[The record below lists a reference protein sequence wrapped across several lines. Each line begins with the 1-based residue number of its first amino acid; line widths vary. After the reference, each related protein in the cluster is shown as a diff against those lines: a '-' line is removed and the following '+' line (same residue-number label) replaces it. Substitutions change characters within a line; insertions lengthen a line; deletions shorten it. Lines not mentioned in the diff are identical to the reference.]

1 MRRTVLARGGETM
14 GQKKKVIVI
23 GAGMSGLTAAHF
35 LRQAGVDVVVVER
48 DARPGGRIMSV
59 QRGEDIVDVGAQ
71 FIHTNYELTLEL
83 TQQFGLESDLVEMKS
98 ADMMLR
104 DGKVRVIPWG
114 SVRVPV
120 ISLWSQ
126 LKLVRLF
133 LPILRRRTDMA
144 LPGWP
149 NLLDL
154 DNLELSTYSRLKLN
168 EECLDYVVRSL
179 MLTYSMSEPEGI
191 SVAYFLRSLWMY
203 VATGA
208 HCFRS
213 GNDALPKAMARELDI
228 RFEAEVKQIL
238 CSSRGVVRGVQTSQG
253 EIEGSAVISAVPS
266 PALLPLY
273 PNWNATQLEFLR
285 QFTYST
291 MPMVLFE
298 GRVRAEISYWGGV
311 FDRRANH
318 RISFITFPH
327 MKHQGACRSRYL
339 LAWPLGSL
347 GEELIDLPDETVID
361 AVSAELRR
369 ASPSDA
375 EGIESCSVVRHL
387 HTYPQYRVGMF
398 EKLLRFKGSEG
409 SPTGLYFAGDY
420 AEGGLIEGAA
430 QSGYKAAQRVMA
442 R

>member
-1 MRRTVLARGGETM
+1 M
-14 GQKKKVIVI
+14 GQNGKVIII
-23 GAGMSGLTAAHF
+23 GAGMAGLTAAHF
-35 LRQAGVDVVVVER
+35 LREAGVDVVVVEK
-48 DARPGGRIMSV
+48 DTRPGGRIMSM
-59 QRGEDIVDVGAQ
+59 QRGDDIVDVGAQ
-71 FIHTNYELTLEL
+71 FVHTNYEMTLGL
-83 TQQFGLESDLVEMKS
+83 AKRFGLESDLVEMRS
-98 ADMMLR
+98 ADMMIR
-104 DGKVRVIPWG
+104 DAKVRVIPWG
-114 SVRVPV
+114 SVRVPT
-120 ISLWSQ
+120 ISWWSQ
-126 LKLVRLF
+126 LKMLRLF
-133 LPILRRRTDMA
+133 IPILRRRTDMA

-154 DNLELSTYSRLKLN
+154 DQLELSTYTRMKLN
-168 EECLDYVVRSL
+168 EECLDYVVRAL

-208 HCFRS
+208 HCFKS

-228 RFEAEVKQIL
+228 RFEADVKQIL
-238 CSSRGVVRGVQTSQG
+238 CDGNGVVCGVQTSQG

-273 PNWNATQLEFLR
+273 PSWNATQLDFLR
-285 QFTYST
+285 QFTYSK

-298 GRVRAEISYWGGV
+298 GRVRDEISYWGGV

-327 MKHQGACRSRYL
+327 MKHQGACGSRYL

-347 GEELIDLPDETVID
+347 GEELIDVPDEKVIE
-361 AVSAELRR
+361 AVSGELRK
-369 ASPSDA
+369 ASPADA
-375 EGIESCSVVRHL
+375 EGIESCSVIRHP

-398 EKLLRFKGSEG
+398 EKLLQFKGSEG

-442 R
+442 G